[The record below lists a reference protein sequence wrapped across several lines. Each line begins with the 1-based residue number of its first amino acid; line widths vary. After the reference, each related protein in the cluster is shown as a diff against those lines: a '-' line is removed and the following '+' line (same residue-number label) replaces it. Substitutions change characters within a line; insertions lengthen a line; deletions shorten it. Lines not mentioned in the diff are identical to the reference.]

1 MSQEK
6 YTQHYVEILTATMT
20 DCIVRNVSMQANLKI
35 KDEIIEQLNEK
46 VFEFQEANENLAKQ
60 YDDLFSEKEKSDVD
74 LVSFKKIKNEY
85 ESLKNQVSGTEVFR
99 KELLKERENHE
110 LTKVYYENKIKELNE
125 EIQSLK
131 APVKIKKNVKK
142 NIELQLLKPPENTNE
157 IIKDG
162 GSF

>member
-60 YDDLFSEKEKSDVD
+60 YDDLFSEKEKSDTD
-74 LVSFKKIKNEY
+74 LVSFNKIKNEY
-85 ESLKNQVSGTEVFR
+85 ELLKNQVSGAEVFR
-99 KELLKERENHE
+99 RELLKERENHE